1 MLLNEKYKIVF
12 EDVNNVVLQEAR
24 EINKK
29 DGSVEQV
36 WKEVAYCPNVA
47 SALKTVI
54 NREINGSGVK
64 TLQQFVT
71 MYKDL
76 RDYVDEVFSAEKAEI
91 ITSAKEQAAIIINDA
106 NIEADR
112 IKAKARK
119 KGKK

>member
-12 EDVNNVVLQEAR
+12 EDVNNVVLQELR

-29 DGSVEQV
+29 DGSVEQE
-36 WKEVAYCPNVA
+36 WRDVAYCPNVA

-54 NREINGSGVK
+54 NREINGSGVN
-64 TLQQFVT
+64 TLQQFAT

-76 RDYVDEVFSAEKAEI
+76 RDYVDEIFAEEKAEI
-91 ITSAKEQAAIIINDA
+91 IASAKEQASIIINDA

-119 KGKK
+119 KSKK